1 MQRKIQRSQKALH
14 DLEELADFLRGIS
27 VEVAQRFVE
36 ASDKTFRFLAENRE
50 VGQQC
55 SFADPRL
62 SGMRVWQIQGF
73 RNHLVYFRPT
83 DDGIEIIR
91 VLHGA
96 RDIDQL
102 FSGIT

>member
-14 DLEELADFLRGIS
+14 DLEDLVDFLRGRS

-36 ASDKTFRFLAENRE
+36 ASDKTFRFLSENRE

-55 SFADPRL
+55 RFADPRL

-91 VLHGA
+91 LLHGA
-96 RDIDQL
+96 RDMEAI
-102 FSGIT
+102 FKSGT